1 MSTTAFYVVGNICT
15 TCAYTCIY
23 MYTYVH
29 ASTCTWVCCV
39 ALPCLFDRACFFL
52 PSFSHLSLKHVNI
65 IILSS
70 HQIKSL
76 QGLSQFPVL
85 GSLRLACNELEWVEL
100 PRLSHMTLLSLTLSG
115 NPQLD
120 SDPHCE
126 PPPLSI
132 PYPLSLSLTIAY
144 PLSLS
149 LSPSLTLSLCLSP
162 SLTLSHSIAFLP
174 SHSLC
179 LSLFVDYILYY
190 TDREHVVDILPNLW
204 VLDERLITGI
214 HVYVCVCIYV
224 QSTCIDRLYCTTYR
238 LTFYFVFVLN
248 C

>member
-1 MSTTAFYVVGNICT
+1 MHYSFLCCRYMYHALHVHIHVH
-15 TCAYTCIY
+15 TCICACKY
-23 MYTYVH
+23 MY
-29 ASTCTWVCCV
+29 
-39 ALPCLFDRACFFL
+39 
-52 PSFSHLSLKHVNI
+52 VNI

-76 QGLSQFPVL
+76 QGLAQFPVL
-85 GSLRLACNELEWVEL
+85 GSLRLACNELEWAEL

-126 PPPLSI
+126 PPPPLHPLPSVSI
-132 PYPLSLSLTIAY
+132 SLHCLPSLSLSVSIAY
-144 PLSLS
+144 PLSPSLPS
-149 LSPSLTLSLCLSP
+149 LSPLLILSP
-162 SLTLSHSIAFLP
+162 SFTL
-174 SHSLC
+174 SLC

-214 HVYVCVCIYV
+214 HVYVYILWYM
-224 QSTCIDRLYCTTYR
+224 Y
-238 LTFYFVFVLN
+238 
-248 C
+248 